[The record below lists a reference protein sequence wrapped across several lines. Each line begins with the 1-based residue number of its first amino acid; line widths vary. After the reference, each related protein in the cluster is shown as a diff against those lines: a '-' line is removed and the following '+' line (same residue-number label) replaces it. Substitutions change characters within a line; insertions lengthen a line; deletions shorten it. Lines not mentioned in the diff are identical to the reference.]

1 MKRGSLIALGLSAG
15 VVALA
20 LSTRVKR
27 TDYGNPP
34 LFPAPRF
41 LYVERP
47 TGLRDRPAEAG
58 GVISKLEVGTQ
69 IIPKQNAGDGWILGS
84 VVRPGLAP
92 LEGYLKLADLSVTRP
107 SPPPTP
113 PGPKVERAYVERQ
126 TGLREQPAEGS
137 GVVSVLAA
145 GTAAD
150 VEPSATPAWVFAS
163 VVRPGLP
170 PLEGYLKVADL
181 TFTPPAQ
188 QLTQSGQL
196 FDARLRPPGRIDIV
210 RPQPPAPPLYE
221 PYRPGRVITNVPDE
235 ARFLTGE
242 SVAGESSGAELA
254 RVLAAVDGPFKAMA
268 DYYERDW
275 YPAKIG
281 KARPDIPSRLG
292 NVSQFRSFWDQASIV
307 QRTLSSFGIKP
318 TSSDAELRAAFRQS
332 LTTRSVP
339 GFSRH
344 HWGTEIDVVAADSSA
359 WRRGGPLEVL
369 WPFVHEEAPRFGFYT
384 PFREGF
390 FPEPTKAHY
399 NDEPWHLSYFP
410 VASGLRERWL
420 AEVDVPSLLIRVAD
434 TLSPG
439 LGISR
444 DRISAVL
451 VTLDLPSYQE
461 NVVPSLQ
468 EART

>member
-15 VVALA
+15 VVALT
-20 LSTRVKR
+20 LSTRAK
-27 TDYGNPP
+27 TPP
-34 LFPAPRF
+34 RLVPP
-41 LYVERP
+41 P
-47 TGLRDRPAEAG
+47 QP
-58 GVISKLEVGTQ
+58 
-69 IIPKQNAGDGWILGS
+69 
-84 VVRPGLAP
+84 
-92 LEGYLKLADLSVTRP
+92 P
-107 SPPPTP
+107 SPPPPTP
-113 PGPKVERAYVERQ
+113 PGPRVERAYVERQ
-126 TGLREQPAEGS
+126 TGLRDQPAEGS
-137 GVVSVLAA
+137 GVVSILAV
-145 GTAAD
+145 GTPVD
-150 VEPSATPAWVFAS
+150 VEQAASPGWVFAS

-181 TFTPPAQ
+181 TFTAPAK

-196 FDARLRPPGRIDIV
+196 FDASLRPIDVV

-221 PYRPGRVITNVPDE
+221 PYRPGRIITNVPDPT
-235 ARFLTGE
+235 RFLTGE
-242 SVAGESSGAELA
+242 SNGEELV
-254 RVLAAVDGPFKAMA
+254 RVLDTVAGPFKAMA
-268 DYYERDW
+268 DYYARTW

-281 KARPDIPSRLG
+281 TSRPDISPRLT
-292 NVSQFRSFWDQASIV
+292 NVSQYRSFWDQAAIV
-307 QRTLSSFGIKP
+307 VNTLRIKP
-318 TSSDAELRAAFRQS
+318 TSSDDELRAAFRQS

-359 WRRGGPLEVL
+359 WRRGGYLSPL
-369 WPFVHEEAPRFGFYT
+369 WPFVHEEAPKFGFYT

-410 VASGLRERWL
+410 EARGLRERWL
-420 AEVDVPSLLIRVAD
+420 SEVDVPSLLIRVA
-434 TLSPG
+434 TALSPG

-444 DRISAVL
+444 DRIAAVL

-461 NVVPSLQ
+461 NVARPPM